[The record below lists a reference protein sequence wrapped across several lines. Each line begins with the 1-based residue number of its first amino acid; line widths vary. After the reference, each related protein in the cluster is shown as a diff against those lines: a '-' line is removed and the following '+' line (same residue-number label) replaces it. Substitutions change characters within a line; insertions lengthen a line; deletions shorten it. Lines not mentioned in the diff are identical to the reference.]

1 MQRPIPG
8 TISDAAKKIFART
21 EQGEIWSLDRIEG
34 IRAEEQ
40 EEAQITNAPIIE
52 RYVESLQENEIGGV
66 PVLSIVP
73 KNYDSGNDDRCVL
86 YFFGGAY
93 VVGSPYVDLPIAA
106 RLAVRLGFKVHA
118 PFYRR
123 APEHPCPAAI
133 DDGFAV
139 YSHLLEDLPANKIVV
154 AGESAGGNLTLAV
167 VLRARQEKLPLPAAT
182 ALMSPWCDVTP
193 SGLTQQEPRGFD
205 PTMDYRTHLEIA
217 AAAYA
222 ADRDQKDPIV
232 SPLYADYSAGFPPT
246 LITTGTREGFLSD
259 CARLSTS
266 MRQAGVDVRLHVWEG
281 MWHTFEW
288 YFEVPEADQS
298 LDEIAEFL
306 SNAVSA
312 NELGWS

>member
-1 MQRPIPG
+1 MERPIPG
-8 TISDAAKKIFART
+8 TISNEAKKIFAPA
-21 EQGEIWSLDRIEG
+21 EQDEIWSLERIEQ

-40 EEAQITNAPIIE
+40 DEAQATNKAIIE
-52 RYVESLQENEIGGV
+52 RYVESLDENEMGGV
-66 PVLSIVP
+66 PVLSVVP
-73 KNYDSGNDDRCVL
+73 KNYDSTNDDRCLL

-93 VVGSPYVDLPIAA
+93 VVGSPYVDLPIIA
-106 RLAVRLGFKVHA
+106 RLAVRLGIKVHA

-133 DDGFAV
+133 DDAFAV
-139 YSHLLEDLPANKIVV
+139 YRHLLEDLSANNIVI

-167 VLRARQEKLPLPAAT
+167 VLRARDERVPMPAAT
-182 ALMSPWCDVTP
+182 ALMSPWSDVTP
-193 SGLTQQEPRGFD
+193 SGLSQQESLGFD
-205 PTMDYRTHLEIA
+205 PTMDYKTHLEIP

-222 ADRDQKDPIV
+222 GDYDQKDPIV
-232 SPLYADYSAGFPPT
+232 SPLYADYTAGFPPT

-259 CARLSTS
+259 CARLSTT
-266 MRQAGVDVRLHVWEG
+266 MRQAGIDAHLHVWEG

-306 SNAVSA
+306 SRATA
-312 NELGWS
+312 AG